1 MSESIL
7 SVSELTRY
15 IKGLLETDNLLP
27 DTWIRGELS
36 NFKQHS
42 RGHMY
47 FSVKDENSRI
57 QAVMFAGHNRFLA
70 FKPENGMKVLIR
82 GEVNVYEPYGQ
93 YQLYAKEMQPDGI
106 GSLYLA
112 YEKLKASLEEEGLFS
127 PSRKKAIPSFPK
139 RIAVVTSPTGAAVRD
154 IVTTLKRRYPIAQI
168 TLLPAL
174 VQGDHAPDSIVHAI
188 KQADAAGVFD
198 VLIAGR
204 GGGSIEELWAF
215 NDEQVV
221 RTIAAANVPI
231 ISAVGHETDFTIS
244 DFVSDLRAPTPTAAA
259 ELAVPNRLDLL
270 QRTVTQKQR
279 LLIGM
284 RERVK
289 QEKRQL
295 ERLQKSYAF
304 KYPAQ
309 LIRQKEQE
317 LDTRIE
323 QLKRSTERVV
333 EKKKTAYL
341 QLTKTVHYYHPS
353 ERIKLMQDKL
363 LRHKIALKKES
374 EQILT
379 RNQQRFS
386 GIVQQLHLLSPL
398 QVMSRGYSLAYQ
410 QITGE
415 LIKSVDQAEPEEM
428 LELQVTDG
436 TYICQITGKVK
447 NQPRSDTDGK
457 KRRDH

>member
-7 SVSELTRY
+7 SVTELTRY
-15 IKGLLETDNLLP
+15 IKGLLESDQLLP

-82 GEVNVYEPYGQ
+82 GEINVYEPYGQ

-112 YEKLKASLEEEGLFS
+112 YEKLKAELEKEGLFDQI
-127 PSRKKAIPSFPK
+127 RKKQIPTFPK
-139 RIAVVTSPTGAAVRD
+139 HIAVVTSPTGAALRD
-154 IVTTLKRRYPIAQI
+154 IVTTLKRRYPLAKI

-174 VQGDHAPDSIVHAI
+174 VQGNQAPASVASAI
-188 KQADAAGVFD
+188 KQADAAGIFD

-215 NDEQVV
+215 NEELVV
-221 RTIAAANVPI
+221 RAISEASVPI
-231 ISAVGHETDFTIS
+231 ISAVGHETDYTIS
-244 DFVSDLRAPTPTAAA
+244 DFVADLRAPTPTAAA

-270 QRTVTQKQR
+270 TRTFANKQR
-279 LLIGM
+279 LILVM
-284 RERVK
+284 REKLK

-295 ERLQKSYAF
+295 ERLHKSYAF
-304 KYPAQ
+304 RYPAQ

-317 LDTRIE
+317 LDNQMERLKRAAE
-323 QLKRSTERVV
+323 QLIKNKKMSLQQV
-333 EKKKTAYL
+333 KKT
-341 QLTKTVHYYHPS
+341 VEHHHPK
-353 ERIKLMQDKL
+353 ERIRQ
-363 LRHKIALKKES
+363 LRERLAHQEVLIKRET
-374 EQILT
+374 EHHLT
-379 RNQQRFS
+379 RSRQRFS
-386 GIVQQLHLLSPL
+386 NQIQQLQLLSPL
-398 QVMSRGYSLAYQ
+398 HVMNRGYSLAYQ

-415 LIKSVDQAEPEEM
+415 LIKSIDQAERDEM

-436 TYICQITGKVK
+436 TYICQITGKT
-447 NQPRSDTDGK
+447 S
-457 KRRDH
+457 KRRDTDDKS

>member
-15 IKGLLETDNLLP
+15 IKGILETDSLLP

-57 QAVMFAGHNRFLA
+57 QAVMFAGHNRYLA
-70 FKPENGMKVLIR
+70 FKPESGMKVLIR

-112 YEKLKASLEEEGLFS
+112 YEKLKASLEEEGLFDA
-127 PSRKKAIPSFPK
+127 SRKKAIPVFPN

-154 IVTTLKRRYPIAQI
+154 IVTTLKRRYPMAQI
-168 TLLPAL
+168 TLIPAL
-174 VQGDHAPDSIVHAI
+174 VQGDQAPASIEYAI
-188 KQADAAGVFD
+188 RQADATGVFD

-221 RTIAAANVPI
+221 RTIAEAKVPI
-231 ISAVGHETDFTIS
+231 ISAVGHETDYTIS

-259 ELAVPNRLDLL
+259 ELAVPNRVDLL
-270 QRTVTQKQR
+270 QKVAAQKQR
-279 LLIGM
+279 LLLVM
-284 RERVK
+284 REQMKR
-289 QEKRQL
+289 EKRQL

-304 KYPAQ
+304 RYPAQ

-317 LDTRIE
+317 LDTQMERLKRSSERLIE
-323 QLKRSTERVV
+323 MKKTAFIQLKR
-333 EKKKTAYL
+333 
-341 QLTKTVHYYHPS
+341 TVQHYHPS
-353 ERIKLMQDKL
+353 ERIKQVREKL
-363 LRHKIALKKES
+363 DRQ
-374 EQILT
+374 EQSMKREATQQLA
-379 RNQQRFS
+379 NSQQRFS
-386 GIVQQLHLLSPL
+386 NQVEKLHLLSPL
-398 QVMSRGYSLAYQ
+398 KVMNRGYSLAYQ

-428 LELQVTDG
+428 IELQVTDG

-447 NQPRSDTDGK
+447 NKP
-457 KRRDH
+457 RRDTVD

>member
-7 SVSELTRY
+7 SVTELTRY
-15 IKGLLETDNLLP
+15 IKTLIESDTLLP

-57 QAVMFAGHNRFLA
+57 QAVMFAGHNRYLA

-82 GEVNVYEPYGQ
+82 GEINVYEPYGQ

-112 YEKLKASLEEEGLFS
+112 YEKLKAQLEEEGLFAEEQKKS
-127 PSRKKAIPSFPK
+127 LPAFPSH
-139 RIAVVTSPTGAAVRD
+139 IAVVTSPTGAAIRD
-154 IVTTLKRRYPIAQI
+154 IMTTLKRRYPLAKV

-174 VQGDHAPDSIVHAI
+174 VQGDQAPASVARAI
-188 KQADAAGVFD
+188 KQADAAGIFD

-215 NDEQVV
+215 NDEQVA
-221 RTIAAANVPI
+221 RAIFEASVPI

-244 DFVSDLRAPTPTAAA
+244 DFVADLRAPTPTAAA
-259 ELAVPNRLDLL
+259 ELAVPNRLDLVERTRAL
-270 QRTVTQKQR
+270 QQR
-279 LLIGM
+279 LSMVM

-304 KYPAQ
+304 RYPAQ

-317 LDTRIE
+317 LDQKIE
-323 QLKRSTERVV
+323 RLKRASLQLVQTKKHSFVQAKKMIEYHHPQERVKQLKEKVAQHELMLKREINHQITRSRE
-333 EKKKTAYL
+333 
-341 QLTKTVHYYHPS
+341 
-353 ERIKLMQDKL
+353 
-363 LRHKIALKKES
+363 
-374 EQILT
+374 
-379 RNQQRFS
+379 RFS
-386 GIVQQLHLLSPL
+386 NQIHQLHLLSPL
-398 QVMSRGYSLAYQ
+398 QVMNRGYSLAYH

-415 LIKSVDQAEPEEM
+415 LIKSVDQAEPDEV
-428 LELQVTDG
+428 LELQVKDG
-436 TYICQITGKVK
+436 TYICQITGK
-447 NQPRSDTDGK
+447 T
-457 KRRDH
+457 RREKP

>member
-1 MSESIL
+1 MSESIV

-15 IKGLLETDNLLP
+15 IKGLLETDKLLP
-27 DTWIRGELS
+27 DVWIRGELS

-57 QAVMFAGHNRFLA
+57 QAVMFAGHNRYLA

-106 GSLYLA
+106 GNLYLA
-112 YEKLKASLEEEGLFS
+112 YEKLKETLEEEGLFS
-127 PSRKKAIPSFPK
+127 DERKKPIPIYPK

-154 IVTTLKRRYPIAQI
+154 ILTTLKRRYPIAQI

-174 VQGDHAPDSIVHAI
+174 VQGDQAPASIVRAI
-188 KQADAAGVFD
+188 MQADAAGVFD

-221 RTIAAANVPI
+221 RTIADANVPI

-270 QRTVTQKQR
+270 HRTLTQKQR
-279 LLIGM
+279 LLVGM

-289 QEKRQL
+289 QERRQL
-295 ERLQKSYAF
+295 DRLQKSYAF

-317 LDTRIE
+317 LDTRID
-323 QLKRSTERVV
+323 QLKRSMERLV
-333 EKKKTAYL
+333 EKKKGQQE
-341 QLTKTVHYYHPS
+341 QLAKSVLLAHPK
-353 ERIKLMQDKL
+353 ERIKQMQEK
-363 LRHKIALKKES
+363 
-374 EQILT
+374 LT
-379 RNQQRFS
+379 RHELSLKRETKQIVAKKQQRFQNS
-386 GIVQQLHLLSPL
+386 LQKLQLLSPL

-415 LIKSVDQAEPEEM
+415 LIKSVEQAEPDEV

-436 TYICQITGKVK
+436 TYFCQITGKEK
-447 NQPRSDTDGK
+447 KIPRSESHGK
-457 KRRDH
+457 